1 ASKSFTAMPIWS
13 IFSAPGGKELI
24 FLCLALTEV
33 YNKICWFYAYKTKV
47 HNIVRIFVPWKKHN
61 VRKK

>member
-1 ASKSFTAMPIWS
+1 
-13 IFSAPGGKELI
+13 
-24 FLCLALTEV
+24 LCLALTEV
-33 YNKICWFYAYKTKV
+33 CNKICWFYAYKTKV